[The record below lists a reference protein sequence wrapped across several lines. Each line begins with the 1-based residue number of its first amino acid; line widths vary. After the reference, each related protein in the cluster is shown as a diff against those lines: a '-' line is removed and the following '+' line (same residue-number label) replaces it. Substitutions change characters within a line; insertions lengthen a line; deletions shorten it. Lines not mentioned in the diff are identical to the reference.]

1 MADGLIPDFSPEAYT
16 SGQGTGYAQVFNL
29 QGPNPFETTQNTYD
43 KLLAI
48 QKDSLKKSYENEEK
62 RQEKLDDFLS
72 SIHDYDNAW
81 EMGKV
86 QLGKEIDTYGNL
98 ISGMRAQGKAI
109 DVNTLNK
116 SKKKIADLAKANEDN
131 QKNYAKIAAIMA
143 DPIVYTD
150 EERKK
155 FQDEV
160 KAEAN
165 IESGGDV
172 FKVQD
177 YLSKWSASLATPDIL
192 SDYIKLKPEAK
203 SDKSG
208 YIKET
213 VPGEAQSVVNSIWSK
228 YEPIQQKKLLS
239 DMLNNGEIK
248 ADIVNTAKDEE
259 GNIDLQNS
267 GLNKEVQNALLNR
280 VKPFFEKDVTPKPV
294 YRSSSSN
301 STEKSPFNI
310 NAAPVAGFPQDEM
323 RTISLSNPKGG
334 NVEPR
339 LFKTRRSGNKN
350 MIPSYMEYL
359 NKEQAGENPAGWYV
373 FGKEAKEP
381 SSKEIKPGESE
392 EFVIEAYQKENK
404 LNSDEFQYKK
414 DGNKITFYKL
424 VDAIAPYDLN
434 IAEMKGYGVESLEAV
449 AAQQKFKKIAGV
461 SGGWNPNGN

>member
-1 MADGLIPDFSPEAYT
+1 MADGLIPNFSPEAYT

-48 QKDSLKKSYENEEK
+48 EKDRLKKTYENEEK

-150 EERKK
+150 EERKA
-155 FQDEV
+155 FQDDV
-160 KAEAN
+160 KAEAQKDIFN
-165 IESGGDV
+165 
-172 FKVQD
+172 VQE
-177 YLSKWSASLATPDIL
+177 YLGKWSASLATPDIL

-203 SDKSG
+203 SDKTG

-248 ADIVNTAKDEE
+248 ADIVNAAKDEK
-259 GNIDLQNS
+259 GNINLQDS
-267 GLNKEVQNALLNR
+267 TLNTQVQNALLNR

-301 STEKSPFNI
+301 TTEKSPFNI
-310 NAAPVAGFPQDEM
+310 NAAPVAGFPKDEM

-334 NVEPR
+334 AVEPR
-339 LFKTRRSGNKN
+339 LLKTRRSGNKN

-434 IAEMKGYGVESLEAV
+434 IAEMKGYGIESLEDV
-449 AAQQKFKKIAGV
+449 AAQQGYKKIAGV